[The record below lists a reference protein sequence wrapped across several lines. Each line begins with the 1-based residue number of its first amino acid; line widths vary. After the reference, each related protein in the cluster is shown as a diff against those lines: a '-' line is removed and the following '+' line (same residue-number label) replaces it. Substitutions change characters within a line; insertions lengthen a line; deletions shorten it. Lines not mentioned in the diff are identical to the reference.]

1 MLAREIW
8 AWKAT
13 LSVAASVSPPQRA
26 SGLWLRVL
34 HLWIALVSPLE
45 SLGLP
50 CPDMSIFRTD
60 NWAGSPIGGLPFP
73 FYCPGE
79 NQETWVCFYSELTE
93 YNHTSASSLCSS
105 GRGASSERAA
115 LSLGGSGRVNAFM
128 SRKCSGVTGDAT
140 SVIGLVGDVS
150 QSGDSEYIRTL

>member
-8 AWKAT
+8 ACNAT
-13 LSVAASVSPPQRA
+13 LSVAASESPPQRA

-93 YNHTSASSLCSS
+93 YKHTSASSLCSS
-105 GRGASSERAA
+105 GRGVLLVSELPFHWEGVGELMHSCLESA
-115 LSLGGSGRVNAFM
+115 LESLAMPRVLL
-128 SRKCSGVTGDAT
+128 D
-140 SVIGLVGDVS
+140 
-150 QSGDSEYIRTL
+150 